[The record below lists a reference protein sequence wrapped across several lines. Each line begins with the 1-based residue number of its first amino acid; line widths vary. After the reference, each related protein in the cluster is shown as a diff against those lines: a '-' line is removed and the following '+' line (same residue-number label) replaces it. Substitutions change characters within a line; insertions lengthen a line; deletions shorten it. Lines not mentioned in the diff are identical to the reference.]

1 MKVVINT
8 RYGGYG
14 LSTEAIKLYAK
25 KANKPIFGYVEDYE
39 AERKSSEH
47 RPILR
52 QRDNEEAWLVFWLAE
67 DIGDSPTHEQL
78 NAAKWFEGPGER
90 HDPILVEV
98 VEELGERADGDY
110 ASLKVVEIPD
120 DVDYVI
126 EEYDGTEWI
135 SEIHRTWG

>member
-14 LSTEAIKLYAK
+14 LSVEAMKLYAK
-25 KANKPIFGYVEDYE
+25 KANKPLFGYVEDWSNDWRPPE
-39 AERKSSEH
+39 ERSIMRESDENH
-47 RPILR
+47 
-52 QRDNEEAWLVFWLAE
+52 WLVYWLAE
-67 DIGDSPTHEQL
+67 DIGDSPTHEQI

-98 VEELGERADGDY
+98 VEELGERANGDH

-135 SEIHRTWG
+135 SEVHRTWG